1 MSACDSPRSLI
12 ESYTVEIPSRFHEL
26 CCALYEYADLT
37 PPTQSYQVS
46 KGIAMMWLAEIP
58 YPTLREALSVS
69 AIDSNLVN
77 NQRPMTDEC
86 KTRITDK
93 LDAI

>member
-1 MSACDSPRSLI
+1 
-12 ESYTVEIPSRFHEL
+12 
-26 CCALYEYADLT
+26 
-37 PPTQSYQVS
+37 
-46 KGIAMMWLAEIP
+46 MMWLAEIP
-58 YPTLREALSVS
+58 YPTLQEAQSVS

-77 NQRPMTDEC
+77 NQRPVTDEC